1 MAAIK
6 QNQLK
11 DASEFMGAIWS
22 ELIKPFYNP
31 ENTDQYWSEL
41 VEKENELIR
50 RFDLS
55 EKNRLLLEMMFGFTC
70 GLEMKAGNE
79 RRTSYFEKLLHM

>member
-11 DASEFMGAIWS
+11 DASEFMSAVWT

-31 ENTDQYWSEL
+31 EDTDEYWAKL
-41 VEKENELIR
+41 VETENKLIR
-50 RFDLS
+50 RFDLTN
-55 EKNRLLLEMMFGFTC
+55 NRLLLEMMFGFTC
-70 GLEMKAGNE
+70 GLEIGAGNE